1 MTDLRK
7 LLDEARQWAADY
19 RTGMAACDCDDDM
32 CIHDEAMW
40 RWRSIGKPDTFV
52 LSMIGR
58 VEPLAAALI
67 NADEVLTGIIACD
80 EDAKPG
86 RWPGLADS
94 IDNDNCAY
102 QSAALGV
109 WLDRARAVRAEIRA
123 LTGGGE

>member
-19 RTGMAACDCDDDM
+19 RTGMSACDCDDDM

-67 NADEVLTGIIACD
+67 NAVEAL
-80 EDAKPG
+80 EE
-86 RWPGLADS
+86 LASDPRDDS
-94 IDNDNCAY
+94 VCIGDGWDFYTDTINY
-102 QSAALGV
+102 SRAALS
-109 WLDRARAVRAEIRA
+109 EIRA
-123 LTGGGE
+123 LTGGDK